1 MNSYIQKLAVG
12 QNLTIE
18 EAENAVISI
27 FNDSTDAQIGAFLM
41 ALKMKGESID
51 ELAGFAKGMKKA
63 ANTIYPEVKG
73 TLVDTCGTGG
83 DRHNTINVSTA
94 SAIVAAAAG
103 VPVAKHG
110 NHSVTSLS
118 GSADVLSELGI
129 KIDQTPDEVCN
140 CIENVGFGFML
151 APVFHP
157 SMKRVAPVRKSLG
170 VQTIFN
176 ILGPLTNPAG
186 AESQVIGVYDKKLC
200 KPMAKALKKLGTKRA
215 LVVHGEG
222 MDEISNIAETYVA
235 ELKDGMIQT
244 YTLTPED
251 LGVKRSHPHE
261 IVGGTPS
268 ENAQDILYILKG
280 EKGPKR
286 DIVVINTAAALYVG
300 GVAETI
306 RHGVSLVEETIDSG
320 KALKKLDEFRD
331 FQKSK
336 PSGSTNEAC
345 NTYQNLRYEIH

>member
-1 MNSYIQKLAVG
+1 MESYIQKLTEG
-12 QNLTIE
+12 KNLTIE
-18 EAENAVISI
+18 ESENAVIDI
-27 FNDSTDAQIGAFLM
+27 FNESTEAQIGALLT
-41 ALKMKGESID
+41 ALKIKGETID
-51 ELAGFAKGMKKA
+51 ELAGFARGMKKA
-63 ANTIYPEVKG
+63 ANLIYPKVSG

-83 DRHNTINVSTA
+83 DRHNTINISTA
-94 SAIVAAAAG
+94 SSIIASASG
-103 VPVAKHG
+103 VTVAKHG

-129 KIDQTPDEVCN
+129 MTDQTPDEVCN

-157 SMKRVAPVRKSLG
+157 SMKKVAPIRKSLG
-170 VQTIFN
+170 MQTIFN

-186 AESQVIGVYDKKLC
+186 ANSQIIGVYDKKLC
-200 KPMAKALKKLGTKRA
+200 KPMALTLKKLGIKHA

-235 ELKDGMIQT
+235 ELKDGMIHT

-251 LGVKRSHPHE
+251 FGFKRAGPHE
-261 IVGGTPS
+261 IVGGTPG
-268 ENAQDILYILKG
+268 ENAQDILYILNG

-286 DIVVINTAAALYVG
+286 DIVVLNTAAALYVG
-300 GVAETI
+300 GVAGSINE
-306 RHGVSLVEETIDSG
+306 GVSIVEETIDSG
-320 KALKKLDEFRD
+320 KALKKLDEFRS
-331 FQKSK
+331 FQKAN
-336 PSGSTNEAC
+336 SGSTNETC